1 MVIIILIFVIN
12 ILVALH
18 CIALAAS
25 ATNCCLYY
33 CPIFYYCIPLV
44 ALTHRCFYSRGKQPL
59 LIISSASLP
68 ANANPKLATQ
78 ISSFP
83 KRINM
88 ETLFIFSCL
97 IIFPN
102 NSDFQFWK
110 MSWGSFFY
118 WPVGGVLIF
127 LQQQI
132 VETLKFS
139 QFSFGKEAREE

>member
-1 MVIIILIFVIN
+1 
-12 ILVALH
+12 
-18 CIALAAS
+18 
-25 ATNCCLYY
+25 
-33 CPIFYYCIPLV
+33 
-44 ALTHRCFYSRGKQPL
+44 
-59 LIISSASLP
+59 
-68 ANANPKLATQ
+68 
-78 ISSFP
+78 
-83 KRINM
+83 M
-88 ETLFIFSCL
+88 EILFIFSCL

-139 QFSFGKEAREE
+139 QFSFGKGAGGSENVSPFIHIIFPIQLSDCFYFQFWKTSRGECAPTK